1 MKKRDLIDAFADA
14 MDKHT
19 KSIDE
24 VHSLMCALDDV
35 SDFMSGASAVME
47 TDVCSLGIALRM
59 VEKSSLNEH
68 FIDKL
73 HDSVFNNIE
82 AVMLAKQNREA
93 FQIIWKIAGDC
104 TNNDELM
111 SAMNED

>member
-1 MKKRDLIDAFADA
+1 MEKRDLINAFADA

-35 SDFMSGASAVME
+35 SDFMSGASDIGI
-47 TDVCSLGIALRM
+47 DVCALEIALRM

-73 HDSVFNNIE
+73 HESVFSNIE

-111 SAMNED
+111 GAE